1 LFLLPIEEDNPT
13 RNSAYAVWA
22 LIGLNVAAF
31 LGMVVF
37 GSADWLL
44 AYGFR
49 AIEPSGQALIT
60 SMFLHVG
67 VLHLLGNMFF
77 LLTFG
82 DNVEDMT
89 GPVKFVLA
97 YVLAGLFATGAHA
110 LTTSHPHIPLVGASG
125 AVSGVVGMYLVLFP
139 RAPFHTHLVLGWWR
153 LGGFRSTAAL
163 ATGAWFGQQ
172 LLLAGMSSWSGVPIL
187 GIAFW
192 AHVGGFSAGI
202 VLGFVFGRLAFGS
215 GRLTARC
222 SRRAARVRWADT
234 EQL

>member
-37 GSADWLL
+37 GSHNWLQ

-49 AIEPSGQALIT
+49 PAEPSIQTLIA
-60 SMFLHVG
+60 SMFLHDG
-67 VLHLLGNMFF
+67 VLHLLANLFF
-77 LLTFG
+77 LFIFG

-97 YVLAGLFATGAHA
+97 YVLAGVVATGAHA
-110 LTTSHPHIPLVGASG
+110 VTTSHPHVPLVGASG

-139 RAPFHTHLVLGWWR
+139 RAPFETHLVLGWWP
-153 LGGFRSTAAL
+153 LCGFRCTAAV
-163 ATGAWFGQQ
+163 ATGIWFGQQ
-172 LLLAGMSSWSGVPIL
+172 LLLAGLASWSGALIL

-192 AHVGGFSAGI
+192 AHVGGFVAGI
-202 VLGFVFGRLAFGS
+202 VLGFLFGRLSFGAS
-215 GRLTARC
+215 RLTTA
-222 SRRAARVRWADT
+222 RRATREYWRDS
-234 EQL
+234 EYL